1 MQRKKS
7 RFWSF
12 IWSFIPGA
20 GDMYLGFMK
29 MGVSLMLAFMVL
41 VAIAGLTNIGA
52 LAVFPIAMWFYSF
65 FHANNLAGLDDQT
78 FMAVEDKF
86 LFGLNEWDGIEKFG
100 ARMTDKKKKGVA
112 AIFIL
117 IGVIML
123 WQAAFSLLCDIF
135 GWDNVVLRQI
145 YFFMRD
151 DVPRFVVAIAIIW
164 AGLVMIRGK
173 KDESGYSSDNHVEP
187 GRQPENYIEQD
198 RQPEHYVEPDQQ
210 NNQ

>member
-1 MQRKKS
+1 
-7 RFWSF
+7 
-12 IWSFIPGA
+12 
-20 GDMYLGFMK
+20 
-29 MGVSLMLAFMVL
+29 
-41 VAIAGLTNIGA
+41 
-52 LAVFPIAMWFYSF
+52 
-65 FHANNLAGLDDQT
+65 
-78 FMAVEDKF
+78 
-86 LFGLNEWDGIEKFG
+86 
-100 ARMTDKKKKGVA
+100 MTDKKKKGVA